1 MYDEDG
7 NEIIDPDSS
16 MDRDVLIN
24 TKYENAM
31 ATAFQF
37 LSVFLKKCGS
47 KSEETDFRPLF
58 ENFLQDL
65 LVTVNTP
72 EWPAAELLL
81 SLLGKILVSQFANR
95 GQYFCCLFVQ
105 FIFYTTNA
113 FCKCNVVLITSN
125 S

>member
-7 NEIIDPDSS
+7 VEVVDPEEG

-31 ATAFQF
+31 ATAVQF
-37 LSVFLKKCGS
+37 LSVFLKKCAS

-81 SLLGKILVSQFANR
+81 SLLGKILVSQFANKGR
-95 GQYFCCLFVQ
+95 E
-105 FIFYTTNA
+105 
-113 FCKCNVVLITSN
+113 
-125 S
+125 